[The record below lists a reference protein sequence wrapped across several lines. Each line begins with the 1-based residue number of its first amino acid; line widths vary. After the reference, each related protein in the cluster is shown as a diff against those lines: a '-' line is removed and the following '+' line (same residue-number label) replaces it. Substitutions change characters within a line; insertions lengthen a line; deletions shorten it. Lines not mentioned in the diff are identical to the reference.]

1 MPGFTNS
8 LTFYL
13 FFIIAIAVIAAIV
26 YAITLSRAGK
36 GGSGDAVKSDV
47 TPIPDSERRN
57 PQTHRDT
64 SNPV

>member
-26 YAITLSRAGK
+26 YAITLSRSGK
-36 GGSGDAVKSDV
+36 GASGDTIKSDV
-47 TPIPDSERRN
+47 TPMPDRERRN
-57 PQTHRDT
+57 RQTHRDT
-64 SNPV
+64 SNPI